1 MVVQSIPAATAPAG
15 AVTPAR
21 ENAILE
27 ISLPRDG
34 METRS
39 SHHFFAVDALLD
51 DGQTYR
57 VLRQFSD
64 FEDLHRVT
72 GQVSFHGAAF
82 PPKKGLFSF
91 GKVQGLELEERRRS
105 LEAWL
110 QRLAADV
117 RSQPG
122 QQWFR
127 PLHRF
132 LSDGR
137 LVVPS
142 APTAQQPQQN
152 QAAVESNETNEAGQM
167 LAVTIPSGVVAGQ
180 TIAVNVSGAEAPVTF
195 QVPEGC
201 KAGTELRLWF
211 DPTDGTLSRMA

>member
-1 MVVQSIPAATAPAG
+1 
-15 AVTPAR
+15 
-21 ENAILE
+21 
-27 ISLPRDG
+27 
-34 METRS
+34 METRG

-91 GKVQGLELEERRRS
+91 GKVQGLELEERRKS

-122 QQWFR
+122 QQWSR
-127 PLHRF
+127 PLHKF

-142 APTAQQPQQN
+142 APTTLPSAPTTQPQHN
-152 QAAVESNETNEAGQM
+152 QAAVETNETNEAGQM
-167 LAVTIPSGVVAGQ
+167 LAVTIPNGVVAGQ
-180 TIAVNVSGAEAPVTF
+180 TIAVNVPGVEAPVTF
-195 QVPEGC
+195 QVPEGY
-201 KAGTELRLWF
+201 KAGAELRLWF
-211 DPTDGTLSRMA
+211 DPKDGTLSRMA